1 MYLTK
6 QNIANPDKAPIF
18 VMVLRKYLE
27 GSVLQSIEQVGL
39 DRIINF
45 HFSNRNELGDQVKL
59 VLSVE
64 LMGRHSNVI
73 LYNQEDN
80 HIIDLLKRINPDENR
95 ARILLPKA
103 KYELPPL
110 KPGINGLTLSETE
123 FKQLSNE
130 NESSDLVQKMDGL
143 DKDDRN
149 ELLGYLE
156 DDYSYSS
163 FKTFFTQFDN
173 PRAFVL
179 KTSRN
184 KRKIF
189 ATCHII

>member
-1 MYLTK
+1 
-6 QNIANPDKAPIF
+6 
-18 VMVLRKYLE
+18 
-27 GSVLQSIEQVGL
+27 
-39 DRIINF
+39 
-45 HFSNRNELGDQVKL
+45 
-59 VLSVE
+59 
-64 LMGRHSNVI
+64 
-73 LYNQEDN
+73 N

-110 KPGINGLTLSETE
+110 KPGLNGLTLSEDK

-130 NESSDLVQKMDGL
+130 NDPNELSKQMDGL

-163 FKTFFTQFDN
+163 FKTFFNQ
-173 PRAFVL
+173 
-179 KTSRN
+179 
-184 KRKIF
+184 
-189 ATCHII
+189 